1 MGSLKFRYVTFKFQ
15 HNYLKIS
22 VLIKHIIA
30 KTNVTSYRNCNKC
43 WFSPSLI
50 DSELHFR
57 RGEKRFNLR

>member
-43 WFSPSLI
+43 
-50 DSELHFR
+50 
-57 RGEKRFNLR
+57 